1 MFAYFKKFRVIVCAL
16 ALLALVSVAAGQF
29 LRTTTQ
35 STGSRITIEHAGLQ
49 REYRI
54 HLPKNTENKER
65 LSLVICL
72 HGGGGNADK
81 FSTTGMSDIAD
92 RHEFIV
98 VYPNAINGHWNDG

>member
-29 LRTTTQ
+29 LRTRPQ
-35 STGSRITIEHAGLQ
+35 STGSKIKIEHAGLQ

-54 HLPKNTENKER
+54 HLPKNTEDKER

-72 HGGGGNADK
+72 HGGGGNAEK
-81 FSTTGMSDIAD
+81 CSAMGMSDVAD
-92 RHEFIV
+92 RNGFIV
-98 VYPNAINGHWNDG
+98 VYPNAINWSLE